1 MFYHFSYTSGANS
14 YIAKTEKERDRIIKK
29 HESNGEV
36 VAEVQAGFYIIDDR
50 HFIDSW
56 PIDYIKVN
64 LPATYGDYMAGYGES
79 VFVIVSANTKKAHDS
94 DETGTSYTGILD
106 NDSYYYIGLNHGAIV
121 PLEMRGDHRPVVPYS
136 WLTEHYEVNKE
147 FFINT
152 PQFDEL

>member
-1 MFYHFSYTSGANS
+1 MFYHFSYTSGGNP
-14 YIAKTEKERDRIIKK
+14 YIAKTETERDRIIKN

-50 HFIDSW
+50 QFIDSW
-56 PIDYIKVN
+56 PIAFIKAN
-64 LPATYGDYMAGYGES
+64 IPATPGDYEAGNGEG
-79 VFVIVSANTKKAHDS
+79 VFIIVSDNVKKAHDA
-94 DETGTSYTGILD
+94 DENGTSYNGILD

-136 WLTEHYEVNKE
+136 WLTEHYEINQE